1 MDGTLLRSDKTIHP
15 DTLEDMKNA
24 VCDGII
30 VSYCTGRA
38 VPELLSDGKSF
49 VRADQVSHM
58 GDYNLQIYQSMFE
71 RVTTRLSS
79 IDKAAG
85 YALLNGI
92 DMKKCMLF
100 TSGRV
105 PVDMVEK
112 VIAAASLKIRA
123 YIRVRKTGKKIRR
136 IPYLP
141 HP

>member
-38 VPELLSDGKSF
+38 VPELLSEEKSF

-71 RVTTRLSS
+71 HF
-79 IDKAAG
+79 
-85 YALLNGI
+85 NGGF
-92 DMKKCMLF
+92 L
-100 TSGRV
+100 
-105 PVDMVEK
+105 
-112 VIAAASLKIRA
+112 
-123 YIRVRKTGKKIRR
+123 
-136 IPYLP
+136 
-141 HP
+141 